1 VTSSQALCDTLRECA
16 MQTTRVEM
24 SSPKTVNGWFHR
36 QTRRFWVRPRWSVA
50 IAVFIVLTAVFSG
63 SGLRMSVAFL
73 LGFDISALVFL
84 GSMAHMFA
92 YSSMAKMR
100 LRSRMQDTGRW
111 GVLWISVGLS
121 VVVLVALG
129 LELHADNAG
138 GIVSVIVAGA
148 SLLLSWLFMSTIF
161 AQHYAH
167 LYYGNKD
174 MASNALIFPG
184 TGEPDYWDFLYFAVV
199 VGMTFQVSD
208 VQVADRNLRR
218 TVLVQSVIS
227 FFFNVII
234 IAISV
239 NVVAGKV

>member
-1 VTSSQALCDTLRECA
+1 MNSP
-16 MQTTRVEM
+16 TTA
-24 SSPKTVNGWFHR
+24 KGWFNR
-36 QTRRFWVRPRWSVA
+36 QLRHFWVRPRWSVA
-50 IAVFIVLTAVFSG
+50 IAIFVVLTAVLASF
-63 SGLRMSVAFL
+63 GLDFAVAFL

-84 GSMAHMFA
+84 GAMAHMFA

-100 LRSRMQDTGRW
+100 MRSRMQDPGRW

-129 LELHADNAG
+129 LELHSAMAG
-138 GIVSVIVAGA
+138 GVVGVVVAAA

-167 LYYGNKD
+167 LFYGNKD
-174 MASNALIFPG
+174 ITSDELIFPG
-184 TGEPDYWDFLYFAVV
+184 TTEPDYWDFLYFAVV